1 MLRRTFPHPPN
12 MTDTPSNP
20 TANPLTPLSR
30 QQHGQLRW
38 RGPADYGFARHDQ
51 LCPLVLQELP
61 KAALALPIGFVAQQ
75 EQFLP
80 VAIQGLQAGRNLY
93 VAPDGRWLAGYIPAP
108 YRSYPFRLARTE
120 DGQQVLC
127 IHADSGLV
135 GPGDGQP
142 FFDEQGQLSPATAQV
157 LQFFQQL
164 EANRQ
169 HTTAACALLQ
179 QHGLIQPWPLR
190 LQTDAGT
197 QELGGLLRIDEAAL
211 NRLSGPALEAL
222 QRGGALQLAYCQ
234 LLSMQHLASLGRL
247 ATLHAQARQAPP
259 PAPASARDLDLEF
272 LNQGGTLRLG
282 AL

>member
-1 MLRRTFPHPPN
+1 

-20 TANPLTPLSR
+20 TAHPLTPLSH

-38 RGPADYGFARHDQ
+38 RGPADYGFARHDH

-61 KAALALPIGFVAQQ
+61 KAAMAMPIGFVAQQ
-75 EQFLP
+75 DQFLL
-80 VAIQGLQAGRNLY
+80 VAVQGLRNGSNLY

-108 YRSYPFRLARTE
+108 YRSYPFRLGRTE

-127 IHADSGLV
+127 IQSGSGLV
-135 GPGDGQP
+135 GAGDGHP
-142 FFDEQGQLSPATAQV
+142 FFDDQGQLSPATAQV

-169 HTTAACALLQ
+169 YTLAACALLQ
-179 QHGLIQPWPLR
+179 QHGLIQPWPVR

-211 NRLSGPALEAL
+211 NQLSGPALEAL

-234 LLSMQHLASLGRL
+234 LLSMQHLASLGQL
-247 ATLHAQARQAPP
+247 AALHAKARQAPA
-259 PAPASARDLDLEF
+259 PAPAPARDLDLEF
-272 LNQGGTLRLG
+272 LNQGGTLQLG
-282 AL
+282 TL

>member
-1 MLRRTFPHPPN
+1 
-12 MTDTPSNP
+12 MTDTPSTNP
-20 TANPLTPLSR
+20 TASQWTPLSL

-38 RGPADYGFARHDQ
+38 RGPADYGFARHDN
-51 LCPLVLQELP
+51 LCSLVLQELP
-61 KAALALPIGFVAQQ
+61 KAAMALPIGFVAQQ

-80 VAIQGLQAGRNLY
+80 VAIQGLQAGSNLY

-127 IHADSGLV
+127 IHAGSDLV
-135 GPGDGQP
+135 GASDGQP
-142 FFDEQGQLSPATAQV
+142 FFDDQGQPAPGTAQV

-164 EANRQ
+164 EASRQ

-197 QELGGLLRIDEAAL
+197 QELGSLLRIDEAAL
-211 NRLSGPALEAL
+211 NQLSGPALEAL

-234 LLSMQHLASLGRL
+234 LLSMQHLASLGQL
-247 ATLHAQARQAPP
+247 AALHAKTRQAPP
-259 PAPASARDLDLEF
+259 PPPAPARDLDLEF
-272 LNQGGTLRLG
+272 LNQGGTLQLG
-282 AL
+282 TL